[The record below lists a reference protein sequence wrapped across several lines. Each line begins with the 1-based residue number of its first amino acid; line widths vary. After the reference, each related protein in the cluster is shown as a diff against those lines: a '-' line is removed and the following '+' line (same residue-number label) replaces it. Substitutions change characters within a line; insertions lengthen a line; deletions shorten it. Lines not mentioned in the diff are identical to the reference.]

1 MSRDLKKEKK
11 FVKEKEKSASGYC
24 CFFRQDTSLDK
35 ICEDGLRE
43 ENGEAYP
50 EMSSLRRADQV
61 RQNGQALLLRRV
73 QKQSL

>member
-1 MSRDLKKEKK
+1 MSRDFKKEKK

-50 EMSSLRRADQV
+50 EMSSLRREDKIRAD
-61 RQNGQALLLRRV
+61 RQEILLRRL
-73 QKQSL
+73 QEQT